1 MNYQGTMRERTP
13 FPEELITSLPNLK
26 LLLTTGTRNNALS
39 LPTLTARGIPV
50 AGTNTNL
57 VASPES
63 TTQHC
68 VALILSLARDIPSND
83 LSIKSGGWQTG
94 LCTGLAGKVYGVVG
108 LGKLGAATARIM
120 HAAFGMKVVAWS
132 SNLTQEIADAQA
144 VRAGVPVT
152 TRSGENTFK
161 VVSKEELLRTAD
173 VVSLHLVLSDRS
185 RNIVSENELALMK
198 PTSFLVN
205 TARGPLIKQEALLDV
220 VNRGAIK
227 GVALDVFDL
236 EPLPADSPWRR
247 TDWGC
252 NGTSRVILTPHT
264 GYAEE
269 EILTDWYKQ
278 QAENIIRW
286 ARGKP
291 MCHVIDYMSI

>member
-1 MNYQGTMRERTP
+1 MRERTP
-13 FPEELITSLPNLK
+13 FPSELVHSLPNLR

-39 LPTLTARGIPV
+39 LPTFTARGIPV
-50 AGTNTNL
+50 AGTSNTL

-68 VALILSLARDIPSND
+68 AALILSLARDITGSD
-83 LSIKSGGWQTG
+83 ISVKSGGWQTG
-94 LCTGLAGKVYGVVG
+94 LCTGLAGKIYGVVG

-120 HAAFGMKVVAWS
+120 HAAFGMRVIAWS
-132 SNLTQEIADAQA
+132 PNLTQEVADAQA
-144 VRAGVPVT
+144 TRAGVPVN
-152 TRSGENTFK
+152 TRSGDKTFR
-161 VVSKEELLRTAD
+161 VVSKEELFRHAD

-185 RNIVSENELALMK
+185 RHTVAAPELSLMK

-205 TARGPLIKQEALLDV
+205 TARGQLVDQDALLDV
-220 VNRGAIK
+220 VSRGAIK

-236 EPLPADSPWRR
+236 EPLPARSPWRR
-247 TDWGC
+247 TDWGY

-269 EILTDWYKQ
+269 EVLTDWYRQ
-278 QAENIIRW
+278 QAENVCKW